1 MSSSGADAG
10 AKAGEGIKGAWN
22 AFDSAGEAIRGTL
35 NGAIDGA
42 GKA

>member
-1 MSSSGADAG
+1 MSSGTNAG
-10 AKAGEGIKGAWN
+10 TKAGEGIKGAWT
-22 AFDSAGEAIRGTL
+22 AFDSAGEAIRGTI